1 MSKILIIKSYED
13 ALNIYNREDT
23 VTPQNFPDILRVI
36 QTNKDVQARPNAVN
50 TKTGQSLWA
59 NPQVIPVKKP
69 SQINLEQA
77 TEDELEDRITDWHEG
92 QDALTRQR
100 KEMMEAENQ
109 VKQRHENEDFLN
121 WLQNPKTTL
130 KAEGPPIFNPERHE
144 DLTSL
149 RWLAPR
155 HIGTF
160 EKPQPLTFGGRGST
174 GWWEDMIDSVGG
186 EPLPGYKEGYFDQT
200 TGTWVSPADIQALI
214 NPDLSQNIGPSG
226 KMHLLGYP
234 GYKGIPNYHRISSKG
249 GNEDIRLPE
258 GFQFGGYNRDD
269 ITEVKL
275 PEGVK
280 TPLEFRQLL
289 NQAEIYKPAHMRRDR
304 STERDA
310 LKRVEDW
317 SGSIGIPNINTSW
330 DKKTPATFQE
340 LSDAGHFKVASED
353 EAKIDAL
360 SILKEIVDI
369 NHNEELD
376 DNFKDDIMTLDRNH
390 SMTRNQDGTTI
401 DNVTP
406 EMKNVIELMA
416 SNYKKD
422 EPEPKDKEKS
432 PFFA

>member
-13 ALNIYNREDT
+13 ALNTYNREDT
-23 VTPQNFPDILRVI
+23 VTPQNYDDVLRVI

-69 SQINLEQA
+69 SQVNLEEAQEDHHEDQI
-77 TEDELEDRITDWHEG
+77 TEQQENREVFE
-92 QDALTRQR
+92 RQR
-100 KEMMEAENQ
+100 QEMMEAENQ

-130 KAEGPPIFNPERHE
+130 KAEGPPIFKPESHE
-144 DLTSL
+144 DLTAL

-174 GWWEDMIDSVGG
+174 GQWEDQIDS
-186 EPLPGYKEGYFDQT
+186 

-249 GNEDIRLPE
+249 GNEGISLPE

-275 PEGVK
+275 PEGVR

-340 LSDAGHFKVASED
+340 LLEAGHFKVASED

-390 SMTRNQDGTTI
+390 SITRNQEGTTI

-416 SNYKKD
+416 SKYKKD
-422 EPEPKDKEKS
+422 EPAPKDKEKS
-432 PFFA
+432 PFFV